1 MSLSLNPD
9 SSSCSIHPS
18 SKDADSDTLNQLL
31 DYSSKNRISN
41 LMSKNKQPGCFT
53 AHLASSQPFNRS
65 STAQTGRY
73 NCLAEHLGS
82 CKMQCLPQRAR
93 VPNHSQP
100 GMCWS
105 MGKRIPKFMPQLQK
119 IIFIVIPS
127 VTDSERKL
135 IILAR

>member
-1 MSLSLNPD
+1 MSLSLNHD
-9 SSSCSIHPS
+9 SSSCFIHPS

-31 DYSSKNRISN
+31 DLSSKNRISN

-82 CKMQCLPQRAR
+82 CKTQCLPQRAR

-100 GMCWS
+100 GMCCS
-105 MGKRIPKFMPQLQK
+105 MGKGFLSLCLSCKRLSLLSFHLLLFQRENLL
-119 IIFIVIPS
+119 F
-127 VTDSERKL
+127 
-135 IILAR
+135 